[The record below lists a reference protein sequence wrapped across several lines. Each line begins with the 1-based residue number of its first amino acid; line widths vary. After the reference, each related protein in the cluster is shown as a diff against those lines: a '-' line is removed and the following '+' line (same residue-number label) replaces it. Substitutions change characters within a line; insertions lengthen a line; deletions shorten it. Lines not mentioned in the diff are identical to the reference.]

1 MAANQSL
8 EEVLNIDPRW
18 RRGEAANVVEVRD
31 YSWVSRVEVISESRA
46 FRLARITRGGQV
58 QYAVLVWD
66 ESEQDYV
73 SGGEMSAADMQSC
86 LLGAATALTHLK

>member
-1 MAANQSL
+1 MAANSTPALSDMPEPFPSRTL
-8 EEVLNIDPRW
+8 EQVL
-18 RRGEAANVVEVRD
+18 GVRD
-31 YSWVSRVEVISESRA
+31 YSWVTKIDVISESRA
-46 FRLARITRGGQV
+46 FRLVRMTRGGRV

-73 SGGEMSAADMQSC
+73 SGGEMSAADMQTC